1 MVLRWFVMSLAALVA
16 VVGMWMP
23 EAFNSV
29 ADARTLDGAG
39 AVQQEKKVV
48 IPTHEH
54 SEECQ
59 LTTAEPVQIICI
71 LDRSGSMRALA
82 DDTIGG
88 YNSFLEK
95 QKNEPGGAEV
105 TTVLFDDRYERI
117 VDSVNILEAPEMT
130 SKEYYAR
137 GMTALL
143 DAVGRT
149 ITDTLGRME
158 KENICPEKRRVLILI
173 MTDGKENDS
182 KEYDKET
189 VKALIDKTTE
199 AYGWNYIF
207 MGANIDSVAEAG
219 AIGIKAA
226 HAMNYKHNSAGIADS
241 FARMDAAA
249 TEMRETGN
257 VSGDWKK

>member
-1 MVLRWFVMSLAALVA
+1 MIVLKWLSMSLIVLFTVFGLCISGVSEP
-16 VVGMWMP
+16 VVNAKTLPRP
-23 EAFNSV
+23 ETPKAK
-29 ADARTLDGAG
+29 
-39 AVQQEKKVV
+39 EVV

-54 SEECQ
+54 HSGCPV
-59 LTTAEPVQIICI
+59 TTAEPVQIICI
-71 LDRSGSMRALA
+71 LDRSGSMRALV

-95 QKNEPGGAEV
+95 QRNEPGTAEV
-105 TTVLFDDRYERI
+105 TTVLFDDKYEKI
-117 VDSVNILEAPEMT
+117 VDSVNLAEAPDMT
-130 SKEYYAR
+130 SNEYYAR

-149 ITDTLGRME
+149 ISDTLGKME
-158 KENICPEKRRVLILI
+158 KEGICPEKRRVLFLI

-182 KEYDKET
+182 KEYDKAT

-219 AIGIKAA
+219 ALGIRAE
-226 HAMNYKHNSAGIADS
+226 HAMNYKHNSAGVADS
-241 FARMDAAA
+241 FAKMDAAA
-249 TEMRETGN
+249 SEMRETGS

>member
-1 MVLRWFVMSLAALVA
+1 MLRWFVMSLVALFAVA
-16 VVGMWMP
+16 GMWMTDVFTP
-23 EAFNSV
+23 MAG
-29 ADARTLDGAG
+29 AKTLDGPVTVPQAP
-39 AVQQEKKVV
+39 KVV

-54 SEECQ
+54 NSECTM
-59 LTTAEPVQIICI
+59 TTAEPVQIICI
-71 LDRSGSMRALA
+71 LDRSGSMRALT

-95 QKNEPGGAEV
+95 QRNEPGEAEV
-105 TTVLFDDRYERI
+105 TTVLFDDQYEKV
-117 VDSVNILEAPEMT
+117 VDSVNLAEAPEMT

-149 ITDTLGRME
+149 ITDTLGKME
-158 KENICPEKRRVLILI
+158 KENICPERRRVLFLI
-173 MTDGKENDS
+173 MTDGKENNS
-182 KEYDKET
+182 KEYDRET
-189 VKALIDKTTE
+189 VKALISATE

-219 AIGIKAA
+219 AIGIKAD
-226 HAMNYKHNSAGIADS
+226 HALNYKHDSEGVADS
-241 FARMDAAA
+241 FARMDAA
-249 TEMRETGN
+249 TSEMREKGN